1 MSKGHLSSYG
11 ELKYREGDKEK
22 FVIHAKT
29 TQKLLIFCTNGR
41 AYTIEIGNL
50 PSGRGFGEPI
60 RLMADIPSD
69 EKILSAFVYRSGDKR
84 VVASNVGNG
93 FIVREDDL
101 LAQTRAGKQILNLSG
116 ESKAR
121 TCSKVEGDHIAC
133 ISENRKLLIF
143 EMKEIPEMGRG
154 KGVRLQKFKDGGLSD
169 IKSFDLRHG
178 LSWLDPASRTRT
190 EVDLSEW
197 VGRRANAGKMAPRGF
212 PKDNIFN
219 L

>member
-1 MSKGHLSSYG
+1 M
-11 ELKYREGDKEK
+11 
-22 FVIHAKT
+22 
-29 TQKLLIFCTNGR
+29 
-41 AYTIEIGNL
+41 
-50 PSGRGFGEPI
+50 
-60 RLMADIPSD
+60 
-69 EKILSAFVYRSGDKR
+69 
-84 VVASNVGNG
+84 GNG
-93 FIVREDDL
+93 FIVREDNL
-101 LAQTRAGKQILNLSG
+101 LAQTRAGKQILNLSS

-143 EMKEIPEMGRG
+143 EIKEVPEMGRG

-169 IKSFDLRHG
+169 IKSFDLRSG

-197 VGRRANAGKMAPRGF
+197 IGRRANSGKMAPRGF